1 SELFGYQEGAFT
13 GGLKGGKKGKFL
25 LADGGTIFLDEI
37 GELPLELQAKLLR
50 VVQDREVEPL
60 GSSKTI
66 PVNVRIIS
74 ATHRDLRLMVQQ
86 GEFREDLLYRLNAIE
101 IQLPPLRQRGKDILD
116 LAESML
122 QFLSRAH
129 GMPVKRLS
137 IEAKVQFEKYSWPG
151 NVRQLQNVI
160 NRLFVFVEG
169 KVINLQDLPPEFHV
183 QDVFNVETEYQKLER
198 LLNEFEGNKTAVAN
212 YLGITRTGL
221 WKKLKRLGLQ

>member
-1 SELFGYQEGAFT
+1 
-13 GGLKGGKKGKFL
+13 
-25 LADGGTIFLDEI
+25 
-37 GELPLELQAKLLR
+37 
-50 VVQDREVEPL
+50 
-60 GSSKTI
+60 KTI

-122 QFLSRAH
+122 QFLSRTH
-129 GMPVKRLS
+129 GMPFKQLS
-137 IEAKVQFEKYSWPG
+137 IEAKVQFQKYSWPG

-183 QDVFNVETEYQKLER
+183 QDIFNVETEYQKLER